1 MLTYINIKNFAII
14 KELELDLQPQLTVL
28 TGETGAGKSI
38 IIDTL
43 ELALGGRADAS
54 LINNNAQRCE
64 ITLIFDITDLPYV
77 RNLLIEQELDSDNE
91 CIVRRIIMPDGRSKS
106 SINNHPCTQQTLRE
120 ISSLLLDIHGQHEHQ
135 ALLNIERQRELLD
148 AFADSK
154 ILATEVKD
162 IYNSWLKSKKHL
174 VELEQ
179 SDNESVSRID
189 FLQYQIQELSELDYS
204 NEATEKLHLTQKK
217 YNNIEQIAQ
226 NLNIALHIIAE
237 NEETAAI
244 KDLTLAKNKL
254 EKFSSLDPNITN
266 IIELLQ
272 NAIIQ
277 AQEAATSIEQHLS
290 TIELNEA
297 EQQEIEQQLTK
308 IYDLARKHQVTPQD
322 LPQIYLNLEKQ
333 LQDLHDLGTKLHEAQ
348 LAEQKLQ
355 EEYLIKAKELS
366 IHRLQ
371 AIPKLNKLITQK
383 MQVLNMTGGKF
394 CVDII
399 PNPNQNFSVQGLEKI
414 EFLVSTNPGQALQP
428 LNKIVSGGELSRIS
442 LAINVITATKEVTPT
457 LVFDEVDSGI
467 GGKTADIVGHLMR
480 ELAQKTQVICIT
492 HLPQVACYGN
502 THIVIEKI
510 TKPNEAQVVLT
521 TLSQNERI
529 NEIARMLGGAKIT
542 EQTLAHAKEMLHN
555 VI

>member
-54 LINNNAQRCE
+54 LINNNSERCE

-77 RNLLIEQELDSDNE
+77 RNLLIKQELDSDNE
-91 CIVRRIIMPDGRSKS
+91 CIVRRIITPDGRSKS

-120 ISSLLLDIHGQHEHQ
+120 ISNLLLDIHGQHEHQ
-135 ALLNIERQRELLD
+135 ALLNTERQRELLD
-148 AFADSK
+148 AFADNK
-154 ILATEVKD
+154 ILAGEVKD
-162 IYNSWLKSKKHL
+162 IYNSWLKSKKYL
-174 VELEQ
+174 IELEQ
-179 SDNESVSRID
+179 SDDDSVSRID
-189 FLQYQIQELSELDYS
+189 FIQYQIQELADLDCDAQTI
-204 NEATEKLHLTQKK
+204 EQLHLEQKK

-226 NLNIALHIIAE
+226 NLNIALSIIDE
-237 NEETAAI
+237 NEEIAVI
-244 KDLTLAKNKL
+244 KELTTAKNKL
-254 EKFSSLDPNITN
+254 EKFSCLDPNIAN
-266 IIELLQ
+266 ITELLQ

-277 AQEAATSIEQHLS
+277 VQEAATSIGHHLN

-297 EQQEIEQQLTK
+297 RQQEVERQLTK
-308 IYDLARKHQVTPQD
+308 IYDLARKHQVPPQD
-322 LPQIYLNLEKQ
+322 LPQIYLDLEKA
-333 LQDLHDLGTKLHEAQ
+333 LQDLHDIGTKLHEAQ

-366 IHRLQ
+366 INRLQ
-371 AIPKLNKLITQK
+371 AIPKLDELITQK
-383 MQVLNMTGGKF
+383 MQVLNMLGGKF
-394 CVDII
+394 CVNLI
-399 PNPNQNFSVQGLEKI
+399 PNPNQNFSAHGLEKI

-510 TKPNEAQVVLT
+510 TKPNEAQVILT

-529 NEIARMLGGAKIT
+529 NEIARMLGGVKIT
-542 EQTLAHAKEMLHN
+542 EQTLAHAKEMLN
-555 VI
+555 AVI